1 MNHSEKQLL
10 VVNLFSL
17 SGDDI
22 GNIKKE
28 NFNSYKYTLKKLP
41 EYSIDDNGK
50 IKTSEYW
57 LQFIEEG
64 KETHHLFDIV
74 YCSSCIR
81 MEMEEMGID
90 IFEKFDFK
98 KIFEKAPKINFEQYL
113 IKAPLDFCIIFN
125 VEYINSG
132 EDVEFEIELEGYL
145 DDNFELKKF

>member
-1 MNHSEKQLL
+1 LNYTQKQLL

-17 SGDDI
+17 SGNDI

-41 EYSIDDNGK
+41 EYCITPEGK
-50 IKTSEYW
+50 IQNSDYW

-64 KETHHLFDIV
+64 EQEYYLLNIV
-74 YCSSCIR
+74 YCSSCIQ
-81 MEMEEMGID
+81 MEMESMGIE

-98 KIFEKAPKINFEQYL
+98 KIFQKAPKLKFNEYL
-113 IKAPLDFCIIFN
+113 LRAPLDFNIIFN
-125 VEYINSG
+125 VEYIGNG

-145 DDNFELKKF
+145 DENFVLKKF